1 MKDHTKETMR
11 RAAMAGVGA
20 MGGLKAAHVPAKLA
34 ARIPVIGPA
43 LGVGTLAAGALL
55 GALKAVGQPNS

>member
-1 MKDHTKETMR
+1 MTNRHHETMK
-11 RAAMAGVGA
+11 RAAMAGAGA
-20 MGGLKAAHVPAKLA
+20 LGGLKAAHVPAKLA

-55 GALKAVGQPNS
+55 GALKAAGQSYS